1 MMLFLKPFKS
11 TYLFLVLFLIFGMN
25 ISARKIQTSKM
36 ESLKIKTGAER
47 FELYL
52 PLLKGKNVGIVG
64 NHTSIIAKENNSK
77 EFTHIVDTLLSLNV
91 QVKKLFSPEHGFRGS
106 ADAGELI
113 IDGKD
118 TKTGLEIVSLYA
130 ENKKPT
136 AAQLEGIDV
145 IVFDLQD
152 VGVRFFTYIS
162 TLHYVLE
169 ACGELNIPVIILDR
183 PNPNAHYIDGPVLEL
198 EHTSFVGLHKVP
210 VVYGMTIGE
219 YGQMIV
225 GEKWLLNGV
234 NCDVTVIPNQ
244 NYNHK
249 KKYSLPVK
257 PSPNLPNDKSINLYP
272 SLCFFE
278 GTSVSIGRGTDMQFQ
293 IYGSPFLNDR
303 EFQFIPKPNEGSKY
317 PKHEGLICYGRDLRE
332 IGDLEQINL
341 EWLLDTYQQNTYE
354 NPYFTIFFTK
364 LAGTKKL
371 QEQIEQ
377 GYTEREIRHS
387 WRDGLRDF
395 KEIRKKY
402 LIYK

>member
-1 MMLFLKPFKS
+1 MSVFGQKKNN
-11 TYLFLVLFLIFGMN
+11 LI
-25 ISARKIQTSKM
+25 
-36 ESLKIKTGAER
+36 EVGAER
-47 FELYL
+47 FDLYL
-52 PLLKGKNVGIVG
+52 PLLQGKKVGIIG
-64 NHTSIIAKENNSK
+64 NHTSIIEKENNQYD
-77 EFTHIVDTLLSLNV
+77 FTHLVDTLLTLNV

-106 ADAGELI
+106 ADAGEI
-113 IDGKD
+113 ITDGKD
-118 TKTGLEIVSLYA
+118 TKTDLEIVSLYA

-136 AAQLEGIDV
+136 AKQLEGIDV
-145 IVFDLQD
+145 ILFDLQD

-169 ACGELNIPVIILDR
+169 SCGELNIPVIILDR
-183 PNPNAHYIDGPVLEL
+183 PNPNAHYIDGPMLEL

-219 YGQMIV
+219 YGQMLV

-234 NCDVTVIPNQ
+234 SCNVTVIPVK

-249 KKYSLPVK
+249 KRYSLLVK
-257 PSPNLPNDKSINLYP
+257 PSPNLPNDKSVNLYP

-278 GTSVSIGRGTDMQFQ
+278 GTSVSVGRGTEMQFQ
-293 IYGSPFLNDR
+293 IYGSPFLS
-303 EFQFIPKPNEGSKY
+303 ETGFQFTPKPNYGSKY
-317 PKHEGLICYGRDLRE
+317 PKHEGLICNGRDLRE
-332 IGDLEQINL
+332 VEELEQLNL
-341 EWLLDTYQQNTYE
+341 EWLLDSYQQNTYE
-354 NPYFTIFFTK
+354 NPFFTIFFTK

-377 GYTEREIRHS
+377 GFTEREIRKS
-387 WRDGLRDF
+387 WKDDLRDF

>member
-1 MMLFLKPFKS
+1 MMLFLKLFKS
-11 TYLFLVLFLIFGMN
+11 TYLFSVLFLIFGMTVCG
-25 ISARKIQTSKM
+25 QSKNNSI
-36 ESLKIKTGAER
+36 EVGAER
-47 FELYL
+47 FDLYV
-52 PLLKGKNVGIVG
+52 PLLEGKKVGIVG
-64 NHTSIIAKENNSK
+64 NHTSIIVKENNSTN
-77 EFTHIVDTLLSLNV
+77 FTHLADTLISLKIE
-91 QVKKLFSPEHGFRGS
+91 VKKLFSPEHGFRGS

-113 IDGKD
+113 VDGKD

-198 EHTSFVGLHKVP
+198 EHTSFVGLHRVP

-225 GEKWLLNGV
+225 GEKWLLNEV
-234 NCDVTVIPNQ
+234 QCDVTVIPIA

-249 KKYSLPVK
+249 KRYSLPVK

-278 GTSVSIGRGTDMQFQ
+278 GTSVSVGRGTEMQFQ
-293 IYGSPFLNDR
+293 VYGSPFLNDR
-303 EFQFIPKPNEGSKY
+303 EFQFIPKPNNGSKY
-317 PKHEGLICYGRDLRE
+317 PKHEGLICYGKDLRE
-332 IGDLEQINL
+332 IEDLEQINL

-354 NPYFTIFFTK
+354 NPYFTIFFSK

-377 GYTEREIRHS
+377 GFTEREIRKS
-387 WRDGLRDF
+387 WKDDLRDF

-402 LIYK
+402 LIYR

>member
-1 MMLFLKPFKS
+1 MLFLKLFKS
-11 TYLFLVLFLIFGMN
+11 TYLFSVLFLNFGMTVCG
-25 ISARKIQTSKM
+25 QSKNNSI
-36 ESLKIKTGAER
+36 EVGAER
-47 FELYL
+47 FDLYV
-52 PLLKGKNVGIVG
+52 PLLEGKKVGIVG
-64 NHTSIIAKENNSK
+64 NHTSIIVKENNSTN
-77 EFTHIVDTLLSLNV
+77 FTHLADTLISLKIE
-91 QVKKLFSPEHGFRGS
+91 VKKLFSPEHGFRGS

-113 IDGKD
+113 VDGKD

-198 EHTSFVGLHKVP
+198 EHTSFVGLHRVP

-225 GEKWLLNGV
+225 GEKWLLNEIQ
-234 NCDVTVIPNQ
+234 CDVTVIPIA

-249 KKYSLPVK
+249 KRYSLPVK

-278 GTSVSIGRGTDMQFQ
+278 GTSVSVGRGTEMQFQ
-293 IYGSPFLNDR
+293 VYGSPFLNDR
-303 EFQFIPKPNEGSKY
+303 EFQFIPKPNNGSKY
-317 PKHEGLICYGRDLRE
+317 PKHEGLICYGKDLRE
-332 IGDLEQINL
+332 IEDLEQINL

-377 GYTEREIRHS
+377 GFTEREIRKS
-387 WRDGLRDF
+387 WKDDLRDF

-402 LIYK
+402 LIYR

>member
-1 MMLFLKPFKS
+1 MMLFLKLFKS
-11 TYLFLVLFLIFGMN
+11 TYLFSVLFLIFGMTVCG
-25 ISARKIQTSKM
+25 QSKNNSI
-36 ESLKIKTGAER
+36 EVGAER
-47 FELYL
+47 FDLYV
-52 PLLKGKNVGIVG
+52 PLLEGKKVGIVG
-64 NHTSIIAKENNSK
+64 NHTSIIVKENNSTN
-77 EFTHIVDTLLSLNV
+77 FTHLADTLISLKIE
-91 QVKKLFSPEHGFRGS
+91 VKKLFSPEHGFRGS

-113 IDGKD
+113 VDGKD

-198 EHTSFVGLHKVP
+198 VHTSFVGLHRVP

-225 GEKWLLNGV
+225 GEKWLLNEIQ
-234 NCDVTVIPNQ
+234 CDVTVIPIA

-249 KKYSLPVK
+249 KRYSLPVK

-278 GTSVSIGRGTDMQFQ
+278 GTSVSVGRGTEMQFQ
-293 IYGSPFLNDR
+293 VYGSPFLNDR
-303 EFQFIPKPNEGSKY
+303 EFQFIPKPNNGSKY
-317 PKHEGLICYGRDLRE
+317 PKHEGLICYGKDLRE
-332 IGDLEQINL
+332 IEDLEQINL

-377 GYTEREIRHS
+377 GFTEREIRKS
-387 WRDGLRDF
+387 WKDDLRDF

-402 LIYK
+402 LIYR